1 MMMMRWRR
9 KIERA
14 AGIVTVDGCSTKET
28 RDMLYYE
35 RMTSR
40 REDGGRDASFS
51 RLVLMRVYCRSGR
64 LRCGRFWWL
73 FSSVPNSASR
83 ERGCPV

>member
-1 MMMMRWRR
+1 MMRWRR

-40 REDGGRDASFS
+40 RENGVVMLLC
-51 RLVLMRVYCRSGR
+51 LVEEV
-64 LRCGRFWWL
+64 L
-73 FSSVPNSASR
+73 FLALY
-83 ERGCPV
+83 